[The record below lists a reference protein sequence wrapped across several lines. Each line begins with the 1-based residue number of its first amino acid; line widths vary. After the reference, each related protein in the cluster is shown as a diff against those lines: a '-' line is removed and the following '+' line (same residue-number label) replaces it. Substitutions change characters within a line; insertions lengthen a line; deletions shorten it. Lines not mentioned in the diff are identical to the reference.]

1 MSATVAAALKKAAV
15 YILGDEKK
23 RGKLVTA
30 VLSAAVGLLLLLC
43 APAVMLSSLGEVG
56 EEAQVPELHINADD
70 FYSSLDSESRQRLDD
85 IRSAG
90 NDIANAMDEKGVKVQ
105 TIKAQ
110 LIYMSYFEDVQ
121 NFNAESYANLFAN
134 APNDSD
140 LIAAINSTY
149 GLEIDYDE
157 FVRTYTFVMNS
168 TLNSYMVSAGSFIL
182 FYVGLELASIPMAC
196 LVAFDKY
203 RHHSAEAGA
212 KFILNSMFSSALMLY
227 GISMVYGTTGT
238 TYFADITTAL
248 TGTPLQV
255 MAMVFFFAGLG
266 FKLSLVPFHMWTPDT
281 YQGAPTNVSAYLSV
295 ISKGAAAF
303 ALMSILIKVFGQMVA
318 DWSLLLSIVI
328 VVTITIANIFAILQ
342 EDLKRFMAYSSI
354 SQAGYIMLAVLGGN
368 EQGMASLVYYI
379 VVYIVANLAVFGV
392 ISTIEQHTGGKVD
405 RSTYNGLYKTNP
417 RLSFVMTLAL
427 FSLAGIPPF
436 AGFFSKFFVFASAF
450 HSGHWLVVFLA
461 LVNTIISLYYYLLI
475 VKAMY
480 ITPNDAPVATFRT
493 PALARTGLFICLI
506 GVIVL
511 GICSGV
517 YELLNHVAGLEF

>member
-1 MSATVAAALKKAAV
+1 MQAEIGLAIILIIVLLADLFQKVPSPKNMQRLSCAL
-15 YILGDEKK
+15 
-23 RGKLVTA
+23 LVI
-30 VLSAAVGLLLLLC
+30 LLL
-43 APAVMLSSLGEVG
+43 
-56 EEAQVPELHINADD
+56 N
-70 FYSSLDSESRQRLDD
+70 
-85 IRSAG
+85 
-90 NDIANAMDEKGVKVQ
+90 
-105 TIKAQ
+105 
-110 LIYMSYFEDVQ
+110 
-121 NFNAESYANLFAN
+121 NLFNSASGE
-134 APNDSD
+134 AFGSMY
-140 LIAAINSTY
+140 INTPMTSVVKTVLTL
-149 GLEIDYDE
+149 GTILVFMQADTWLEREDTRHKAGE
-157 FVRTYTFVMNS
+157 FYLLTLS
-168 TLNSYMVSAGSFIL
+168 TLLGMFYMVSAGSFLL

-196 LVAFDKY
+196 LIAFDKY

-212 KFILNSMFSSALMLY
+212 KFILNAMFSSGLMLY
-227 GISMVYGTTGT
+227 GLSLVYGTCGTMYFNDISTMITGS
-238 TYFADITTAL
+238 
-248 TGTPLQV
+248 PLQIL
-255 MAMVFFFAGLG
+255 AMVLFFAGLG

-303 ALMSILIKVFGQMVA
+303 ALMSILVKVFGQMVA

-436 AGFFSKFFVFASAF
+436 AGFFSKFFIFMAAFNSGFHLLVFIA
-450 HSGHWLVVFLA
+450 LINTVV
-461 LVNTIISLYYYLLI
+461 SLYYYLLI

-480 ITPNDAPVATFRT
+480 INPNEEPIPAFRSDGYT
-493 PALARTGLFICLI
+493 KLSLALCT
-506 GVIVL
+506 L
-511 GICSGV
+511 GIIALGIASCIYQGIDKF
-517 YELLNHVAGLEF
+517 A